1 VLEAL
6 NNVAKYASATR
17 AGISLTQTDGQLAFE
32 VGDDGS
38 GFDVERARGGTGLQ
52 GMADRLDAIGGS
64 LVVRSVPGEG
74 STVGGRVP
82 LAPTPA

>member
-6 NNVAKYASATR
+6 NNVAKYASAAR
-17 AGISLTQTDGQLAFE
+17 AAITLTQTDGLLTFE

-64 LVVRSVPGEG
+64 LTVRSAPGEG

-82 LAPTPA
+82 LAETSA